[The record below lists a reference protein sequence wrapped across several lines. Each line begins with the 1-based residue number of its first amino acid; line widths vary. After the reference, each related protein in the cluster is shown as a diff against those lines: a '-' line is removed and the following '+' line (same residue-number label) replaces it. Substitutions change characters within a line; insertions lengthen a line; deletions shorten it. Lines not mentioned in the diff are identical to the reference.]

1 MAIWPNGC
9 QLVMIQ
15 CHVMK
20 IQDINVT
27 VIYTGV
33 SCQNGK
39 QVEFNVTITIILHL
53 FIIKSEKSTIQIH
66 QLLLLQHRN
75 MYVKDDYVVVFRL
88 FALTY

>member
-1 MAIWPNGC
+1 MASRHNGNLAEWVSAGYD
-9 QLVMIQ
+9 QMPR
-15 CHVMK
+15 VMK

-39 QVEFNVTITIILHL
+39 QVELNVTITIILHL
-53 FIIKSEKSTIQIH
+53 FIIKSEKSTMIQIH

-75 MYVKDDYVVVFRL
+75 M
-88 FALTY
+88 